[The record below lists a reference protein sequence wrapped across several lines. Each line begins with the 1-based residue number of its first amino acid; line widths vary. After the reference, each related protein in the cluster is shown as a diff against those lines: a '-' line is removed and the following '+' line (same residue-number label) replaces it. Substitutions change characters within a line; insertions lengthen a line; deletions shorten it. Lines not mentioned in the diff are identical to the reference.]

1 MLLKSDMT
9 GKESRRIGHRWIPL
23 VGALSLVSG
32 EIMKLEKLWRQLP
45 ASEYA
50 ELFPRKPKALRKIA
64 YGLRQ
69 LGASGA
75 GNPVG
80 SDARIGQGNQVFTMN
95 EWELA
100 KACGVSRR
108 TLQRYIGLFESYGI
122 LEVKRWRYR
131 KTGASPN
138 SYRLYFGSV
147 IPENGTIGGGYY
159 PISAREIR
167 CRKS

>member
-1 MLLKSDMT
+1 
-9 GKESRRIGHRWIPL
+9 
-23 VGALSLVSG
+23 
-32 EIMKLEKLWRQLP
+32 MKTERLWRQLP

-95 EWELA
+95 E
-100 KACGVSRR
+100 
-108 TLQRYIGLFESYGI
+108 
-122 LEVKRWRYR
+122 
-131 KTGASPN
+131 
-138 SYRLYFGSV
+138 
-147 IPENGTIGGGYY
+147 
-159 PISAREIR
+159 
-167 CRKS
+167 